1 LWDVPPVGKVPTVQT
16 PLEDEEELLVDDD
29 ELPFEDDPL
38 LLDELVPLEDAPLL
52 DEDALDA
59 LLPEDVVTPEEVVV
73 DEV

>member
-1 LWDVPPVGKVPTVQT
+1 VQT

-29 ELPFEDDPL
+29 ELPVEDEPL

-59 LLPEDVVTPEEVVV
+59 LLPEDVATPEEVVV